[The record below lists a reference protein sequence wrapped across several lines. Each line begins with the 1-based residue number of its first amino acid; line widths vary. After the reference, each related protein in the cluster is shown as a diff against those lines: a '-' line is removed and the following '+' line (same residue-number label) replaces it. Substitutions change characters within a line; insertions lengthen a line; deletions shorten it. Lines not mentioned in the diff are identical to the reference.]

1 MLTQLDSKEKMTYTE
16 QAEKRKHCQRL
27 TRYSHVPRLAHPQLS
42 SHTASNETW
51 VHEGLGGNEA
61 TQGIHYVCV
70 CVCQVHTHCAIASN
84 TCMYIS
90 IWKLSEYGRVRA
102 SANITFSVKGK
113 GVALFLGIHST

>member
-1 MLTQLDSKEKMTYTE
+1 MTYTE

-27 TRYSHVPRLAHPQLS
+27 TRYSHVPKLAHPQLS

-90 IWKLSEYGRVRA
+90 IWKLSEYGRVCA

-113 GVALFLGIHST
+113 CVALFLGIHST